1 MSAAKKRVLV
11 IVPFPFGDKGLAN
24 RAGQSE
30 GFSDTIEFVYR
41 GVKAGPTLFDS
52 NHDLL
57 IADVAIFEAGM
68 NAEKEGFDAVCIDTT
83 SDSGLWALR
92 SVLEIPVIG
101 PGRASIALALTLGDR
116 FSVVSLWAP
125 WELAVRKGLKDS
137 GLESKCASVRWV
149 DGYEPDV
156 ENLTEGKEDEW
167 FPKLLDVAQRCVDE
181 DGAHVILMASTTMHQ
196 AHSYLAER
204 MSVPVLNPGPVSYH
218 LAESVLAMG
227 LTHSR
232 AAYRRG
238 TLDKPDLLT
247 AMLDAGHAHER
258 SVGRITDDA

>member
-1 MSAAKKRVLV
+1 MKRRVLV
-11 IVPFPFGDKGLAN
+11 IVPFPFGEQGLAN
-24 RAGQSE
+24 RAAQSAGISE
-30 GFSDTIEFVYR
+30 DIEFVYR

-57 IADVAIFEAGM
+57 IADVSIFEAGM
-68 NAEKEGFDAVCIDTT
+68 RAQEEGFDAVCIDTV

-92 SVLEIPVIG
+92 SVLDIPVIG
-101 PGRASIALALTLGDR
+101 PGKASFALALTLGDR

-137 GLESKCASVRWV
+137 GLEAKCASVRWV
-149 DGYEPDV
+149 DGFEPDV
-156 ENLTEGKEDEW
+156 ENLTAGKEEEW
-167 FPKLLDVAQRCVDE
+167 FPKLLAVAERCIEE

-204 MSVPVLNPGPVSYH
+204 LPVPVLNPGPVSYQ
-218 LAESVLAMG
+218 LARSVLDMD

-238 TLDKPDLLT
+238 TLDKPDLLS
-247 AMLDAGHAHER
+247 AMLDAGAAHER
-258 SVGRITDDA
+258 AVGRISDDV

>member
-1 MSAAKKRVLV
+1 MAAKKRVLV
-11 IVPFPFGDKGLAN
+11 IVPFPFGENGLAN

-30 GFSDTIEFVYR
+30 GFSDSIEFVYR

-57 IADVAIFEAGM
+57 IADVSIFEAGM
-68 NAEKEGFDAVCIDTT
+68 NADKEGFDAVCIDTT

-92 SVLEIPVIG
+92 SVLDIPVIG

-156 ENLTEGKEDEW
+156 ENLTAGKEEEW